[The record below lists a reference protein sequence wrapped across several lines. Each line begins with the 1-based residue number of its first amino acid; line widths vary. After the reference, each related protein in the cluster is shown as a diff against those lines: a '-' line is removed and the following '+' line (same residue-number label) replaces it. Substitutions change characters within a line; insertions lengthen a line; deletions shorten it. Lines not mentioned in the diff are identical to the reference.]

1 MTVYAVFLN
10 EPNEEAWS
18 ALAAHWPNGRHF
30 ILTPNMAFVAPEELT
45 LTARIAE
52 AVGIGQANE
61 LRGIVFEWAAHNGYN
76 RSDLWEWL
84 RKVQS

>member
-10 EPNEEAWS
+10 EPNEEAW
-18 ALAAHWPNGRHF
+18 AVLAERWPDRHF
-30 ILTPNMAFVAPEELT
+30 ILTGNLAFVAPEGLT
-45 LTARIAE
+45 LTSAIAE
-52 AVGIGQANE
+52 AVGIGDAE
-61 LRGIVFEWAAHNGYN
+61 DRHGIVFEWAAHNGYN

>member
-10 EPNEEAWS
+10 EADETAWQV
-18 ALAAHWPNGRHF
+18 LKEKWPERHF
-30 ILTPNMAFVAPEELT
+30 ILTNHMAFVAPEGLT
-45 LTARIAE
+45 LTTNIADV
-52 AVGIGQANE
+52 VGIGDE
-61 LRGIVFEWAAHNGYN
+61 TGRLGIVFEWSAHNGYN